1 MSIWQQSSEQEQEWF
16 LALEQALAEQR
27 FERLILSQYHGEQT
41 DLEKIIFK
49 PVALQ
54 QQAKLSC
61 IYRYKTQ
68 DITKN
73 YSFEEALQQIQQLL
87 SECKQANLLLNDAEL
102 QLKKNKKKV
111 QLIQSKRQQ
120 VNQQQANTHNR
131 EKQRYLQLTQ
141 PYLQDLGITDQQAK
155 VIPSMAKKWKQINK
169 FTEIFSN
176 AIADLPTQQKEL
188 QIVDFGSGKGYLTF
202 AMYDY
207 LQQQGWQ
214 PHITGVELRHNLVEF
229 CQDVAQKNG
238 FQSLSF
244 FEGDVR
250 SYQPE
255 KLDVM
260 VALHACD
267 IATDFAIHCGIRLN
281 ASMIMCAPCC
291 HKELRP
297 QFKSPEVLK
306 PMLQYGIHQTQQA
319 EMLTDALRAL
329 LLNAYGYETKVF
341 EFIGL
346 EHTSKNKMILAIK
359 RKQLDQPDPKIMAQ
373 IEALKAM
380 YGIEKQSLQ
389 RLLEDEQV
397 DQERLGC
404 RC

>member
-1 MSIWQQSSEQEQEWF
+1 MSIWQQSSEQEQQWF
-16 LALEQALAEQR
+16 LALERALAEQR
-27 FERLILSQYHGEQT
+27 FERLILSQYHG
-41 DLEKIIFK
+41 DLVELDKIIFK
-49 PVALQ
+49 PVELQ

-61 IYRYKTQ
+61 TYRYKTQ

-73 YSFEEALQQIQQLL
+73 YTFDEALQQINQLL
-87 SECKQANLLLNDAEL
+87 LVCKQANLLLVDAEL

-111 QLIQSKRQQ
+111 QLTQSKRQQ
-120 VNQQQANTHNR
+120 VNQSQVNAHNR
-131 EKQRYLQLTQ
+131 EKQRYLELTQ

-176 AIADLPTQQKEL
+176 AVADISTQHKEL
-188 QIVDFGSGKGYLTF
+188 HIVDFGSGKGYLTF

-229 CQDVAQKNG
+229 CQSVAQKNN
-238 FQSLSF
+238 FPSLNF

-297 QFKSPEVLK
+297 QLKSPDVLK
-306 PMLQYGIHQTQQA
+306 PMLQFGIHQAQQA
-319 EMLTDALRAL
+319 EMLTDSLRAL

-359 RKQLDQPDPKIMAQ
+359 RKQLEQPDPKIMAQ
-373 IEALKAM
+373 IEALKTM

-397 DQERLGC
+397 DQDRAGC

>member
-1 MSIWQQSSEQEQEWF
+1 MSARQYASEQEQQWF
-16 LALEQALAEQR
+16 LALTQAWNTQC
-27 FERLILSQYHGEQT
+27 FERLILSQYQGKVAEL
-41 DLEKIIFK
+41 DKIIFQI
-49 PVALQ
+49 VELQ
-54 QQAKLSC
+54 QQSMLKVT
-61 IYRYKTQ
+61 YRYKTQ
-68 DITKN
+68 DVTKN
-73 YSFEEALQQIQQLL
+73 YNFENALNEIQQLL
-87 SECKQANLLLNDAEL
+87 LDCKQANLFLSDAEL

-111 QLIQSKRQQ
+111 QLIQTKKKPINTNAAQ
-120 VNQQQANTHNR
+120 THNR
-131 EKQRYLQLTQ
+131 EKQRYLALSQ
-141 PYLQDLGITDQQAK
+141 PYLQDLGISDQHAK
-155 VIPSMAKKWKQINK
+155 LVPSMAKKWKQINK

-176 AIADLPTQQKEL
+176 AIADITVEQKQL
-188 QIVDFGSGKGYLTF
+188 DIVDFGSGKGYLTF

-207 LQQQGWQ
+207 LQQQGLQ

-229 CQDVAQKNG
+229 CQDVAQKNQ
-238 FQSLSF
+238 FKHLNF

-267 IATDFAIHCGIRLN
+267 IATDFAIHCGIRLGAN
-281 ASMIMCAPCC
+281 MIMCAPCC

-297 QFKSPEVLK
+297 QLTSPDVLK
-306 PMLQYGIHQTQQA
+306 PMLQFGIHQAQQA
-319 EMLTDALRAL
+319 EMLTDSLRAL

-359 RKQLDQPDPKIMAQ
+359 RKDVTVPDAKIMQQ

-380 YGIEKQSLQ
+380 YGIHQQSLQ
-389 RLLEDEQV
+389 RLLEDELV
-397 DQERLGC
+397 DQDRVGC